1 MKNKHQQTDFF
12 SNLLRVSPDGKYVLF
27 GAQELTNPTRLSLFT
42 VEVST
47 GRVRRL
53 LAGAAYGAWSPDG
66 KYIAYTDAYN
76 GAIYV
81 WDLAADTTAQVSPG
95 IMVFDPD
102 WDSTG
107 FPKVNVGSR

>member
-27 GAQELTNPTRLSLFT
+27 GAQELTNPPRLSLFT

-81 WDLAADTTAQVSPG
+81 WDLQADTVVQVSPG
-95 IMVFDPD
+95 ILVFDPA

-107 FPKVNVGSR
+107 FPKVNAGSR